1 MRRGS
6 IPGRKISR
14 YLLVVPRLPVLH
26 YSACCTVCAA
36 EEGSTAS
43 VSAPVAEPKKM
54 EGEKINLMEFAEKGR
69 LVMRDARGEVKHVLD
84 DDISGEIQRVQYD
97 SGQNEIVQI
106 GSGIEIIEFS
116 SGSSGSGSGKMRPM
130 KMEAAEINMMEFA
143 NKGVLVMQDVKGEVK
158 HVLDDEKSAA
168 IERVQYDT
176 GQNEIVTIG
185 SNIEVLKSTSSAE
198 LVKEKSKMKD
208 VEKAKSTEKT
218 QPDKKTKS
226 TEKPQPEK
234 SVEKTKS
241 TEKPQPGK
249 RSKSPPKK
257 RSKGARKKASK
268 ERKSSSSSSRLKP
281 KKMKPAKI
289 NMLEFADKG
298 VLVMQDVKG
307 EVKHALEDEKS
318 AEIARVQYD
327 TGQNEIVTIGS
338 NIEVLKSSSSEVEKE
353 KEKSKVK
360 EVTKAKSVR
369 KQPSGKHTKS
379 IRRKPDRDK
388 KAIQNKPK
396 WQKEADR
403 VHIVPKAM
411 KMEAAKINML
421 EFAHKGVL
429 VMQDVKGEVKHVLDD
444 EKSTALER
452 VQYDTGQNEIVT
464 IGSNVEVLKVSSCLL
479 TVL

>member
-1 MRRGS
+1 MVRVLLFVTLLCIYIPLKRTTRGEYEETGEGDEKPRTQLNLIVGGS
-6 IPGRKISR
+6 VLAVAI
-14 YLLVVPRLPVLH
+14 LLCLL
-26 YSACCTVCAA
+26 YCACCR
-36 EEGSTAS
+36 G
-43 VSAPVAEPKKM
+43 
-54 EGEKINLMEFAEKGR
+54 GR
-69 LVMRDARGEVKHVLD
+69 GDARD
-84 DDISGEIQRVQYD
+84 DLKLLTSGEIRSRHVRARRRR
-97 SGQNEIVQI
+97 SLT
-106 GSGIEIIEFS
+106 FS

-268 ERKSSSSSSRLKP
+268 ERK
-281 KKMKPAKI
+281 
-289 NMLEFADKG
+289 
-298 VLVMQDVKG
+298 
-307 EVKHALEDEKS
+307 
-318 AEIARVQYD
+318 
-327 TGQNEIVTIGS
+327 
-338 NIEVLKSSSSEVEKE
+338 
-353 KEKSKVK
+353 
-360 EVTKAKSVR
+360 
-369 KQPSGKHTKS
+369 
-379 IRRKPDRDK
+379 
-388 KAIQNKPK
+388 
-396 WQKEADR
+396 
-403 VHIVPKAM
+403 
-411 KMEAAKINML
+411 
-421 EFAHKGVL
+421 
-429 VMQDVKGEVKHVLDD
+429 
-444 EKSTALER
+444 
-452 VQYDTGQNEIVT
+452 
-464 IGSNVEVLKVSSCLL
+464 
-479 TVL
+479 